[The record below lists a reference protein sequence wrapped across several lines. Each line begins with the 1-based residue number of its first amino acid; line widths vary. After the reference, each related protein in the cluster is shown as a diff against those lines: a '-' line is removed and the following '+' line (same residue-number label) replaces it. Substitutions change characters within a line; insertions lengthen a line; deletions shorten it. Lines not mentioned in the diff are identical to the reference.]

1 MTEEQK
7 KKLADA
13 YVNYCRR
20 EYGEYPYDRN
30 KEYPESCIP
39 EGGVIPVC
47 FTTYE
52 FDEDSKYTHEIQINF
67 DLDSMCWLNYIDDEL
82 VLAQQSSIDSF
93 ISDLSVCS
101 FDEIIHDCVME
112 GFRLQEEGHFERLNR
127 EII

>member
-1 MTEEQK
+1 MTEEQRK
-7 KKLADA
+7 KIQEQFDRF
-13 YVNYCRR
+13 CWR
-20 EYGEYPYDRN
+20 EYRQDAE
-30 KEYPESCIP
+30 EIP
-39 EGGVIPVC
+39 DTGVIPVC

-67 DLDSMCWLNYIDDEL
+67 DLDSMCWLNHIDDEL
-82 VLAQQSSIDSF
+82 VLTQQSSIDSF

-127 EII
+127 EIV